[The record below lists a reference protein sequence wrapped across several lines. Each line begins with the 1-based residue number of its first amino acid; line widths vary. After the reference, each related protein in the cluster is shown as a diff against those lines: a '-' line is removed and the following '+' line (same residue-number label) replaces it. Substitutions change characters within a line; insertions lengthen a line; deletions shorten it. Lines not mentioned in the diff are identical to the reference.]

1 VRAPIP
7 TSMPAAATDLEEED
21 TVKSRGRVRDGTV
34 LLCFFRTRD
43 ER

>member
-21 TVKSRGRVRDGTV
+21 TVKSRGRVRDSTA
-34 LLCFFRTRD
+34 CFTLFFQNA
-43 ER
+43 